1 MKSRKASETISI
13 TTKVVLPNDINTLG
27 NLFGGQLLAWMD
39 EIASVSA
46 HRHCKRVVVTA
57 SVNHV
62 SFQKPINHASIVT
75 LEAKVSRS
83 FSSSMEIFVDVFVED
98 PVTGERAKCNEAIYT
113 FVAVDQNGGPIQVPE
128 LIPET
133 SEEKN
138 RFEGALR
145 RKQLSL
151 ILAGKMKPSE
161 ATELKKLFFEESLLD
176 RLDYIICSHLTTPII
191 NMNGVMEIL
200 RLCKVLRMIE
210 DTIIQML
217 HDYLGLVLGRLIQY
231 QTGFM
236 LRTFPNYLFMTN
248 TALELLKIF

>member
-1 MKSRKASETISI
+1 MKSKKASETLAI
-13 TTKVVLPNDINTLG
+13 TTHIVLPNDTNTLG

-39 EIASVSA
+39 VIASVSA

-62 SFQKPINHASIVT
+62 SFQKPIKHASIVT

-83 FSSSMEIFVDVFVED
+83 FNSSMEIFVDVFVED
-98 PVTGERAKCNEAIYT
+98 QVTGEKEKCNEAIYT

-133 SEEKN
+133 DEEKS
-138 RFEGALR
+138 RFDGALR

-161 ATELKKLFFEESLLD
+161 ASEL
-176 RLDYIICSHLTTPII
+176 R
-191 NMNGVMEIL
+191 
-200 RLCKVLRMIE
+200 
-210 DTIIQML
+210 
-217 HDYLGLVLGRLIQY
+217 
-231 QTGFM
+231 
-236 LRTFPNYLFMTN
+236 
-248 TALELLKIF
+248 KIFLEEN